1 MPEIMMNIL
10 EEPSITEVIGLL
22 KKSDLPFEDITPEL
36 LKSFYAYRNRNGI
49 VGIVGLEIYEDC
61 ALLRSLAV
69 ESYERGKG
77 YGKSLIGYAEN
88 SAKEKN
94 VKSIYLLTTT
104 AQKFF
109 ERNGYVCID
118 RKEAPEAIKK
128 TKEFSAICPS
138 SSVFMVKHIF

>member
-1 MPEIMMNIL
+1 MMKFLKKPAIA
-10 EEPSITEVIGLL
+10 EVISLL

-36 LKSFYAYRNRNGI
+36 LENFYAYNGKE
-49 VGIVGLEIYEDC
+49 GITGVVGLEIYDEA

-69 ESYERGKG
+69 ESSERGRG
-77 YGKSLIGYAEN
+77 FGKSLVKFAEN
-88 SAKEKN
+88 SAKRKN

-104 AQKFF
+104 TQKFF

-128 TKEFSAICPS
+128 TKEFSEICPS
-138 SSVFMVKHIF
+138 SSVFMVKHI

>member
-1 MPEIMMNIL
+1 MKFLQKPAIA
-10 EEPSITEVIGLL
+10 EVISLL

-36 LKSFYAYRNRNGI
+36 LENFYAYNGKE
-49 VGIVGLEIYEDC
+49 GITGVVGLEIYDEA

-69 ESYERGKG
+69 ESSERGRG
-77 YGKSLIGYAEN
+77 FGKSLVKFAEN
-88 SAKEKN
+88 SAKRKN

-104 AQKFF
+104 TQKFF

-128 TKEFSAICPS
+128 TKEFSEICPS
-138 SSVFMVKHIF
+138 SSVFMVKHI

>member
-1 MPEIMMNIL
+1 MMKFLQKPAIA
-10 EEPSITEVIGLL
+10 EVISLL

-36 LKSFYAYRNRNGI
+36 LENFYAYNGKE
-49 VGIVGLEIYEDC
+49 GITGVVGLEIYDEA

-69 ESYERGKG
+69 ESSERGRG
-77 YGKSLIGYAEN
+77 FGKSLVKFAEN
-88 SAKEKN
+88 SAKRKN

-104 AQKFF
+104 TQKFF

-128 TKEFSAICPS
+128 TKEFSEICPS
-138 SSVFMVKHIF
+138 SSVFMVKHI

>member
-1 MPEIMMNIL
+1 MMKFLQKPDIA
-10 EEPSITEVIGLL
+10 EVISLL

-36 LKSFYAYRNRNGI
+36 LENFYAYSGKEGI
-49 VGIVGLEIYEDC
+49 TGVVGLEIYDEA

-69 ESYERGKG
+69 ESSERGRG
-77 YGKSLIGYAEN
+77 LGKSLVKFAEN

-128 TKEFSAICPS
+128 TREFSEICPS
-138 SSVFMVKHIF
+138 SSVFMVKHI

>member
-1 MPEIMMNIL
+1 MMKFLQKPAIA
-10 EEPSITEVIGLL
+10 EVISLL

-36 LKSFYAYRNRNGI
+36 LENFYAYSGKEGI
-49 VGIVGLEIYEDC
+49 TGVVGLEIYDEA

-69 ESYERGKG
+69 ESSERGRG
-77 YGKSLIGYAEN
+77 LGKSLVKFAEN

-128 TKEFSAICPS
+128 TSEFSEICPS
-138 SSVFMVKHIF
+138 SSVFMVKHI

>member
-1 MPEIMMNIL
+1 MMKFLQKPAIA
-10 EEPSITEVIGLL
+10 EVISLL

-36 LKSFYAYRNRNGI
+36 LENFYAYSGKEGI
-49 VGIVGLEIYEDC
+49 TGVVGLEIYDEA

-69 ESYERGKG
+69 ESSERGRG
-77 YGKSLIGYAEN
+77 LGKSLVKFAEN

-128 TKEFSAICPS
+128 TREFSEICPS
-138 SSVFMVKHIF
+138 SSVFMVKHI

>member
-1 MPEIMMNIL
+1 MMKFLKKPAIA
-10 EEPSITEVIGLL
+10 EVISLL

-36 LKSFYAYRNRNGI
+36 LENFYAYNGKE
-49 VGIVGLEIYEDC
+49 GITGVVGLEIYDEA

-69 ESYERGKG
+69 ESSERERGF
-77 YGKSLIGYAEN
+77 GKSLVKFAEN
-88 SAKEKN
+88 SAKRKN

-104 AQKFF
+104 TQKFF

-128 TKEFSAICPS
+128 TKEFSEICPS
-138 SSVFMVKHIF
+138 SSVFMVKHI